1 MQLLIDSGADLNA
14 VRGNGHTALA
24 AAVQQ
29 GHRACARWLIRS
41 GASVNTARFDG
52 YTPLHTAARKGDR
65 EMVQWLLG
73 AGADHGLVAK
83 VGRWASVIKSP
94 TTWAQVWDK
103 CGASVGPAIAQ
114 LKSNQRLRRAALCD
128 AHACLPIRVGL
139 TNRVQWTA
147 STLSRSSLTRAPA
160 TVAHNH

>member
-83 VGRWASVIKSP
+83 VGRWVGG
-94 TTWAQVWDK
+94 QVWDK
-103 CGASVGPAIAQ
+103 CGTSVG
-114 LKSNQRLRRAALCD
+114 LVWDKCGTS
-128 AHACLPIRVGL
+128 VGQ
-139 TNRVQWTA
+139 VP
-147 STLSRSSLTRAPA
+147 S
-160 TVAHNH
+160 